1 MTFSEIM
8 NSPIMY
14 ILVSIGIGFVLIFS
28 VLTLIRS
35 CRHAKEINLDMKRVK
50 GAIISSAL
58 YSIVPSLS
66 IVVGLFSLVTV
77 LGIPWSW
84 FRLSVAGSVTY
95 ELMAADM
102 VGTATGYESIAALN
116 ASGDSQAVGT
126 IMFVMSICI
135 LGGIVGS
142 LFFTKGIQKGL
153 NKAHSQGVFGIL
165 ATNVISLAMLCA
177 FVPIQIMNGPVFAMV
192 LLTSLASAL
201 IHKWLIKHFGCRWLN
216 NFIMADSLVI
226 AMASSLLWLRIFS

>member
-8 NSPIMY
+8 NSPLMY
-14 ILVSIGIGFVLIFS
+14 TMVLIGIGFVLLFS
-28 VLTLIRS
+28 ILTLIRS
-35 CRHAKEINLDMKRVK
+35 YRHAKELNLDMKKVK
-50 GAIISSAL
+50 GTMISSGL

-66 IVVGLFSLVTV
+66 IVVGLFSLATV
-77 LGIPWSW
+77 LGVPWSW

-102 VGTATGYESIAALN
+102 VGTATGYDSIAALN

-153 NKAHSQGVFGIL
+153 NKAHNQGVFGIL

-177 FVPIQIMNGPVFAMV
+177 FVPIQIMNGPVFAAV
-192 LLTSLASAL
+192 LLTSLGSAVV
-201 IHKWLIKHFGCRWLN
+201 HKKLIKQFGCKWLN
-216 NFIMADSLVI
+216 NFIMADSLII
-226 AMASSLLWLRIFS
+226 AMASSLLWLKIFS